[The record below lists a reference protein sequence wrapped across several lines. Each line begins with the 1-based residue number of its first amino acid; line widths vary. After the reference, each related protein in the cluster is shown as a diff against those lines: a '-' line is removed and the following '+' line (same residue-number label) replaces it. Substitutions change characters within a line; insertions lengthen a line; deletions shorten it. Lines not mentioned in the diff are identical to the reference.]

1 MPQRPLAALL
11 SGLALTSLAGC
22 ATLVPHD
29 DTAVASAK
37 QSQQALAQATDC
49 CDTLAALPYQPLVVG
64 ESQSLTLDTQAPMHR
79 FEDGASYFQAFEL
92 PSTRE
97 PLTFKLTSTIANDQ
111 VFAPTVLILDED
123 FQPTQRV
130 ASDKFDYLS
139 PNGFAGAR
147 LGATFDITPGPDAA
161 YLVVYSNETARQG
174 TTQYES
180 AEKVYARVRGLALPP
195 GPDPIAEHTATG
207 NVTLESESRET
218 GGGLLTPILGT
229 RSHADSVTETR
240 TATAS
245 DEQASSSSGD
255 SDNASAPDF
264 DYRRMINAALKA
276 DDIELAM
283 QLAERAEREGHSG
296 TRAWLAERLRSVSP

>member
-1 MPQRPLAALL
+1 MPQRPLVALL

-22 ATLVPHD
+22 ASLVPHD
-29 DTAVASAK
+29 ATSVAPAK
-37 QSQQALAQATDC
+37 QSQQALNRAADC
-49 CDTLAALPYQPLVVG
+49 CDTLAALPYRSLAVG

-92 PSTRE
+92 PPTRE
-97 PLTFKLTSTIANDQ
+97 PLTFKLTSTIAKDQ

-161 YLVVYSNETARQG
+161 YLVIYSNETARQG

-207 NVTLESESRET
+207 NVTLESESRES
-218 GGGLLTPILGT
+218 GGGLLTPILG
-229 RSHADSVTETR
+229 SHADSVTETH
-240 TATAS
+240 TAPS
-245 DEQASSSSGD
+245 RDKQASPSSD
-255 SDNASAPDF
+255 AASAPDF

>member
-1 MPQRPLAALL
+1 MPQRPLVALL

-22 ATLVPHD
+22 ASLVPHD
-29 DTAVASAK
+29 ATSVAPAK
-37 QSQQALAQATDC
+37 QSQQALNRAADC
-49 CDTLAALPYQPLVVG
+49 CDTLAALPYRSLAVG
-64 ESQSLTLDTQAPMHR
+64 ESHSLTLDTQAPMHR

-92 PSTRE
+92 PRTRG

-161 YLVVYSNETARQG
+161 YMVVYSNEAARQG

-240 TATAS
+240 TANVR
-245 DEQASSSSGD
+245 DEQASVS